1 MNIKK
6 IAEEEFQKLPL
17 KEKQKFVSVIQ
28 TWNEAFERG
37 FNYANKTETVEEIG
51 ADDRFEITEEGK
63 EYLSGH

>member
-17 KEKQKFVSVIQ
+17 KEKQKFVSVVQ

-37 FNYANKTETVEEIG
+37 FNYANKTANVEDVEP
-51 ADDRFEITEEGK
+51 DDRFEVTEKGR
-63 EYLSGH
+63 EYLSSH